1 MLCSVIVLGF
11 LPSKSFDRSTRAYV
25 DRCYGEIIIYQMIA
39 LQCLN
44 RYATAPYFPLI
55 IQDDR
60 NEIKETKIRPVSGYK
75 LQLCLFA
82 ALTTE
87 RNQWVGIK
95 QTLD

>member
-1 MLCSVIVLGF
+1 
-11 LPSKSFDRSTRAYV
+11 
-25 DRCYGEIIIYQMIA
+25 MIA

-87 RNQWVGIK
+87 RKSMGWYKTDVRLTSPATAKNHSNG
-95 QTLD
+95 